1 VGYISPVFVCLC
13 GGRWVACEYFV
24 VLCIFVFYCFC
35 GVTLVQCFFICVC
48 VCESMHE
55 CVFIFMLI
63 TSYFQL
69 NSEVLVLACFK
80 LSSRTVD
87 GGYYYCNLLF
97 KRLGT
102 GLMLERST
110 GNSRLSGG
118 RLTSLWINS
127 RSFSPPPRH

>member
-1 VGYISPVFVCLC
+1 
-13 GGRWVACEYFV
+13 
-24 VLCIFVFYCFC
+24 
-35 GVTLVQCFFICVC
+35 
-48 VCESMHE
+48 MHE
-55 CVFIFMLI
+55 YVFIFMLI

-87 GGYYYCNLLF
+87 GGNYYCNLLF

-110 GNSRLSGG
+110 GNSQLSGG

-127 RSFSPPPRH
+127 GSFSPPPRH